1 MLKIHWNA
9 EPTAPAILLS
19 DLYCP
24 PWFIRGMEAS
34 GSHPLTG
41 PRCPTYGN
49 VVAGWDYITRVQP
62 ENTEI

>member
-9 EPTAPAILLS
+9 EPTAPAIILS

-24 PWFIRGMEAS
+24 LWFIRGMEAS

-49 VVAGWDYITRVQP
+49 AVAGWDCKT
-62 ENTEI
+62 